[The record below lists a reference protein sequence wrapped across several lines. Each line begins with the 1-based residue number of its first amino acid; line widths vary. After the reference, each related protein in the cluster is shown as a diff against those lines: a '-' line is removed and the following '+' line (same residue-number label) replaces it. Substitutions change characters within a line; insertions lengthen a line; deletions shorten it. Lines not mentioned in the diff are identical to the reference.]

1 MDESGRDDMRKLLKT
16 FGVKADELVIAHQ
29 ARHGWSRPLRVALIL
44 EDRTDYGG
52 DPPPQALHLEVEG
65 EVRRSG

>member
-1 MDESGRDDMRKLLKT
+1 MDDSGRDDIRKLLKT

-29 ARHGWSRPLRVALIL
+29 ARLGRRRPLRLALVL
-44 EDRTDYGG
+44 EDRTEYGG

-65 EVRRSG
+65 EIRAE